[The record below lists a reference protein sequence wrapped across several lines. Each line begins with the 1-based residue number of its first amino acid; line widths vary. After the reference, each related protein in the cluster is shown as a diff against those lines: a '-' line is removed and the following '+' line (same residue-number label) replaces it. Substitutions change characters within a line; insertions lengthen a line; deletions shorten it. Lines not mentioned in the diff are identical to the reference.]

1 MIQNFCPYLGIM
13 SFNLE
18 SVIISGKEVYPII
31 EGGKGISISSGQSS
45 GAFAAAGA
53 VGTFSGVNAN
63 FYDENNQRI
72 PYEYHGKTRRERHL
86 ELVQMA
92 IKGGISQAQIAH
104 DLSSGNG
111 PVHINILWEMGGAE
125 AILSG
130 ILEGSKG
137 LIHGVTCGAGMPYKL
152 AEIAKQYNIYYYPI
166 VSSMRAMRALWKR
179 SYHKN
184 AELLGGVVYEDP
196 WLAGGHNGL
205 SNSEDPAVPEDPY
218 PRVAE
223 IRKFMNEVGLQHV
236 PIIMAGGVWHLNEWS
251 HWLNNPEIG
260 KIAFQFGTRPILTK
274 ESPVSDQWK
283 RKLLTLKK
291 GDIYLNRYSPTG
303 FYSSAVENNFI
314 KELQGRE
321 QRQISYSSVPD
332 ETHNTAFPVGP
343 RGRPIYITGYDLAKA
358 HQWIAQG
365 HEEVMKTP
373 DSTVIFVK
381 KEQANQILTDQID
394 CMGCL
399 SHCKFSNWKDHDD
412 YTTGKKAD
420 PRSFCI
426 QKTLQNIANGDDV
439 EDELMFSG
447 HNAYRFAD
455 DEFYKNDFIPTVKQL
470 VDRIRSG
477 Y

>member
-1 MIQNFCPYLGIM
+1 M

-18 SVIISGKEVYPII
+18 SVVISGKEVYPII
-31 EGGKGISISSGQSS
+31 EGGKGIAISSGQSS

-63 FYDENNQRI
+63 FYDENNVRI
-72 PYEYHGKTRRERHL
+72 PYEYHGKTRRERHF
-86 ELVQMA
+86 ELITMA

-104 DLSSGNG
+104 DLSKGNG
-111 PVHINILWEMGGAE
+111 PVHMNILWEMGGAE
-125 AILSG
+125 AILRG
-130 ILEGSKG
+130 ILEGAKG
-137 LIHGVTCGAGMPYKL
+137 LINGVTCGAGMPYKL
-152 AEIAKQYNIYYYPI
+152 AEIAQQYNIYYYPI

-184 AELLGGVVYEDP
+184 PELLGGVVYEDP

-205 SNSEDPAVPEDPY
+205 SNSEDPTIAEDPY
-218 PRVAE
+218 PRVVE
-223 IRKFMNEVGLQHV
+223 LRHFMNEVGLNNV
-236 PIIMAGGVWHLNEWS
+236 PIIMAGGVWHLNEWA
-251 HWLNNPEIG
+251 HWLGNPEIG
-260 KIAFQFGTRPILTK
+260 KIAFQFGTRP
-274 ESPVSDQWK
+274 
-283 RKLLTLKK
+283 
-291 GDIYLNRYSPTG
+291 IYLNRYSPTG

-321 QRQISYSSVPD
+321 QRQVSYSTSPG
-332 ETHNTAFPVGP
+332 EHYNTSLLLGP
-343 RGRPIYITGYDLAKA
+343 RGRPVYIALDDLQHVNDWIAKGYDEA
-358 HQWIAQG
+358 
-365 HEEVMKTP
+365 MKTP
-373 DSTVIFVK
+373 DSTLIFVK
-381 KEQANQILTDQID
+381 KEQANNILLDQIN

-412 YTTGKKAD
+412 FTTGKKAD

-426 QKTLQNIANGDDV
+426 QKTLQNIAYGNNV

-455 DEFYKNDFIPTVKQL
+455 DEFYKNGFVPTVKQL